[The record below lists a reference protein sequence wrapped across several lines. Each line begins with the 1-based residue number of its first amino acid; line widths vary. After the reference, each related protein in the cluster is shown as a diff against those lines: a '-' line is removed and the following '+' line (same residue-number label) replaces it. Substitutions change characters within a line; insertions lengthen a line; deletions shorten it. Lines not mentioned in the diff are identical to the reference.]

1 MIETAYTHH
10 VLSTKPGEQRLMQQ
24 YGSAEAI
31 TSCAWL
37 NETSAPLLI
46 AGMGGKWLR
55 LYDIRCKY
63 M

>member
-1 MIETAYTHH
+1 
-10 VLSTKPGEQRLMQQ
+10 MQQ

-55 LYDIRCKY
+55 LYDIRCTCSY
-63 M
+63 DDIICLIPFCSYTEQFWTL